1 MDSIKWS
8 VNDEHNGIEIAFPS
22 RPDRAIIDEMKEHG
36 FRWHNQKKVW
46 FAKRTP
52 EREAFTARLVG
63 QPDQAR
69 ETDAA
74 EPPVQAK
81 ATGKAKEKKNPNTFA
96 ASYDKIGSAAILADS
111 NVSLLSHTEAYFE
124 DIQCHFRRTYGGD
137 CVILTDLSEAGKV
150 GKACQSWRLYPL
162 EYKDDVTLKLL
173 NDERIETCRDL
184 YAALKE
190 GRELE
195 HVKLSPREEKAVEV
209 FSPFQEV
216 KPLKA
221 IPERWNK
228 RNFAIAALSGQIFRG
243 EVAYRY
249 TDDYAMDAA
258 YNFGEGAGI
267 NMPVFARDVVEDWGS
282 LTSVRCNDPGKNG
295 VAILSYSEHSNSCK
309 TIWFDVNCD
318 IAEGKRRAEERQAG
332 LERYNKMMESSCIQ
346 LSEDQID
353 PKKIYVLQQLDKDG
367 NTGKYGVKERNVTGS
382 YIQYCIEEGY
392 IHDVLSV
399 SPMDIQPDRIYTV
412 SDFFHRPSG
421 ELLSDERVIQCGNY
435 KSIVFGK
442 ALMELV
448 AEQVPLHHIAEE
460 LHEHGPIFEKA
471 KTALQRFVD
480 GNSRYFV
487 DNATDYKQSMA
498 RLQSEYNRA
507 VGRANSLDDIISSAA
522 ARAGSKEP
530 GIRDNVIPFQR

>member
-1 MDSIKWS
+1 MEVKRSF
-8 VNDEHNGIEIAFPS
+8 NDEHNGIELAFAS

-52 EREAFTARLVG
+52 EREAYTARLVG
-63 QPDQAR
+63 QPEQAHD
-69 ETDAA
+69 TAAA
-74 EPPVQAK
+74 ELPVQAK
-81 ATGKAKEKKNPNTFA
+81 DTGKTKEKKKPNTFA

-137 CVILTDLSEAGKV
+137 CVVMTDLSDAGKV
-150 GKACQSWRLYPL
+150 GKACQVWRLYPAG
-162 EYKDDVTLKLL
+162 YNDDVTLKLL
-173 NDERIETCRDL
+173 NDEHIETCRDL

-190 GRELE
+190 GRGLD
-195 HVKLSPREEKAVEV
+195 HVKVSPGEDKAVEV

-216 KPLKA
+216 KPLKS

-228 RNFAIAALSGQIFRG
+228 RNFAIAALSGQLFRG

-249 TDDYAMDAA
+249 TNDYAMDAA

-282 LTSVRCNDPGKNG
+282 LTSVHSNDPGKDG
-295 VAILSYSEHSNSCK
+295 VAVLSYSEHSNSSK

-346 LSEDQID
+346 LSAEQID
-353 PKKIYVLQQLDKDG
+353 PKKIYVLRQLDKDT
-367 NTGKYGVKERNVTGS
+367 NTHKYGVKERNVTGS
-382 YIQYCIEEGY
+382 YLHYCIEEGY
-392 IHDVLSV
+392 IHDVLSAA
-399 SPMDIQPDRIYTV
+399 PMDIQPDRIYTV

-448 AEQVPLHHIAEE
+448 AEQVPLHYIAEE
-460 LHEHGPIFEKA
+460 QREHGPTFEKA
-471 KTALQRFVD
+471 KATLQRFVD
-480 GNSRYFV
+480 GKSRFFV

-498 RLQSEYNRA
+498 RLESEHSRA
-507 VGRANSLDDIISSAA
+507 EGRANSLDDIISSAA
-522 ARAGSKEP
+522 SRAGSREP
-530 GIRDNVIPFQR
+530 AARDNVIPFQR